1 MKRIFRLL
9 ILFLILSSLAG
20 ITTSCAV
27 FQGDR
32 HGQNQ
37 QSFKYKKPLPKR
49 YIVNNGEK
57 AILK

>member
-1 MKRIFRLL
+1 MKRIFRLF
-9 ILFLILSSLAG
+9 ILFLILCSLAG

-27 FQGDR
+27 FQGDS
-32 HGQNQ
+32 HGQDQ